1 MNISIAVVFGLLL
14 LATAAL
20 TAFLTRR
27 IRRSGT
33 DMGLVN
39 FLRRLLLGKGYQSMG
54 LAQLHRRLEAGLSE
68 AVLVDLR
75 DPSKTAEGH
84 IEGARLRPM
93 DDFLRDV
100 VVDEV
105 FGDRTDTEIIL
116 ICDTDHMS
124 RVVAAILAEDEGY
137 TQVHSVRGGMEAW
150 SRWEP
155 SPSRLTACESC
166 DTSAC
171 R

>member
-1 MNISIAVVFGLLL
+1 MYIPIAVVLVLLL
-14 LATAAL
+14 VAVVATAV
-20 TAFLTRR
+20 FLTRR
-27 IRRSGT
+27 IRQGGT
-33 DMGLVN
+33 DMGLLD
-39 FLRRLLLGKGYQSMG
+39 FLRHLLLGRGYGS
-54 LAQLHRRLEAGLSE
+54 LSLSQLHRRLEDGLGD

-75 DPSKTAEGH
+75 DPTKTAQGH
-84 IEGARLRPM
+84 IDGARLRPM

-105 FGDRTDTEIIL
+105 FADRKDTEILL

-137 TQVHSVRGGMEAW
+137 TRVSSVRGGMEAW
-150 SRWEP
+150 ATFEP
-155 SPSRLTACESC
+155 PVRGITACESC
-166 DTSAC
+166 GTSTS

>member
-1 MNISIAVVFGLLL
+1 MYIPIAVVSTLLVL
-14 LATAAL
+14 AVIATAI
-20 TAFLTRR
+20 FLTRR
-27 IRRSGT
+27 IRSGGT
-33 DMGLVN
+33 DMGLLE
-39 FLRRLLLGKGYQSMG
+39 FLRHLLLGKGYGALSV
-54 LAQLHRRLEAGLSE
+54 AQLHRRLGDGLGD

-75 DPSKTAEGH
+75 DPSKTAQGH
-84 IEGARLRPM
+84 IDGARLRPM

-105 FGDRTDTEIIL
+105 FGDRKDTEIIL

-137 TQVHSVRGGMEAW
+137 RRVSSVRGGMEAW
-150 SRWEP
+150 AAFEP
-155 SPSRLTACESC
+155 PAKGITACEFC
-166 DTSAC
+166 GTSAS